1 MEFKLSILG
10 FRLPFYIIS
19 PWTRGGHVFTEHADH
34 NSQNLFVEEWLT
46 ELGYQNVRSKEMPP
60 WRREHMS
67 NLLKAFDFEHVSIP
81 RHVFSSLF
89 PI

>member
-1 MEFKLSILG
+1 MIPG
-10 FRLPFYIIS
+10 FRIPMYIIS

-46 ELGYQNVRSKEMPP
+46 ALGYSGIRTNEMSP

-67 NLLKAFDFEHVSIP
+67 NLLNAFDFDNVSP
-81 RHVFSSLF
+81 QHRHKR
-89 PI
+89 